1 MTEGLWDC
9 YLVEKRIIQ
18 QERWVESRKEG
29 E

>member
-1 MTEGLWDC
+1 MTEGLWDRC
-9 YLVEKRIIQ
+9 LVEKQIAQ